1 MGNAMSSRLG
11 KLVQER
17 KIMKSRVTRA
27 MIIKEISAAQ
37 SDLDDSN
44 ASLDQGKLKWAT
56 IQGYYS
62 MFHSARSL
70 LYSKGYR
77 EKSHYALSVAI
88 EALFS
93 NNLDMTMVNAF
104 RNAMDLRQE
113 ADYGLKF
120 SQEGATQTIEDATL
134 FLSKAKEI
142 LKVK

>member
-1 MGNAMSSRLG
+1 MNARLRQ
-11 KLVQER
+11 LVEER
-17 KIMKSRVTRA
+17 KLMKVRITKD
-27 MIIKEISAAQ
+27 MILKEIEAAQ
-37 SDLDDSN
+37 SDLDDGQTSFD
-44 ASLDQGKLKWAT
+44 LGKLKWAI

-88 EALFS
+88 EEFFS
-93 NNLDMTMVNAF
+93 NDLDKNTLAAF

-120 SQEGATQTIEDATL
+120 SQGG
-134 FLSKAKEI
+134 FS
-142 LKVK
+142 